1 MNDITNTQIF
11 EVVFRAL
18 EEHGL
23 IQVSAN
29 TEDEKKKARND
40 CLPIIQRIQEND
52 RNLEENLI
60 ELMKILRI
68 DFDSKASLET
78 IFKNIIMEIKDLQ
91 MKNISLEN
99 RLSAMENDLKL
110 NENIRRAM
118 ENDLKLTENR
128 LSAMENDLKLKET
141 YCLGYD
147 LLWLFIFYYVEP
159 AIHRVYP
166 GKTWNYFT
174 SKLRF
179 KENS

>member
-78 IFKNIIMEIKDLQ
+78 IFKNIIKEIKDLQ
-91 MKNISLEN
+91 MKNISFEN
-99 RLSAMENDLKL
+99 RL
-110 NENIRRAM
+110 RAM
-118 ENDLKLTENR
+118 ENE
-128 LSAMENDLKLKET
+128 LKLKET

-159 AIHRVYP
+159 AIDRVYP

>member
-78 IFKNIIMEIKDLQ
+78 IFKNIIKEIKDLQ

-99 RLSAMENDLKL
+99 RLS
-110 NENIRRAM
+110 AM